1 MNVREL
7 LMLGLVGWT
16 LLGLLGTLISL
27 VRQERAKAIRGV
39 RWMLV
44 VWVVYLGVL
53 VGVSVGQ
60 RQRVIAMGQ
69 EQCFDE
75 MCFAVM
81 AVDEV
86 PRFLGRQPL
95 GRQPLDREP
104 LVGKAPVGDGS
115 RLVRVTIRVRNGA
128 RGKAQSESPLRA
140 YVVDAQGRR
149 WEESRG
155 VSGNRLTGRVA
166 AGGEMICEPVF
177 KVGPD
182 AMGLGLVL
190 THGRWQPGVLVIGD
204 SDSWFHK
211 RTVVSLGR

>member
-7 LMLGLVGWT
+7 LMLVLVGWT

-39 RWMLV
+39 RWIVV

-60 RQRVIAMGQ
+60 RQRVLAMGQ

-86 PRFLGRQPL
+86 PRFLGRQSL

-115 RLVRVTIRVRNGA
+115 RLVRVTIRVRNSA
-128 RGKAQSESPLRA
+128 
-140 YVVDAQGRR
+140 
-149 WEESRG
+149 
-155 VSGNRLTGRVA
+155 
-166 AGGEMICEPVF
+166 
-177 KVGPD
+177 
-182 AMGLGLVL
+182 
-190 THGRWQPGVLVIGD
+190 
-204 SDSWFHK
+204 
-211 RTVVSLGR
+211 